1 METRRGRRLG
11 AIVLIMGLCALSA
24 CAPPSL
30 REAGEA
36 AGVLRSPPAFEDD
49 PVLAFLAGA
58 EDGESA
64 EVLESATGLRIRV
77 TAGRRYHAASG
88 SVCRRFNAGSAAAPE
103 RREDGLACRV
113 ASGRWTRVEPLSR
126 VPP

>member
-1 METRRGRRLG
+1 MGSPLARRLG
-11 AIVLIMGLCALSA
+11 AIALMMGLCTLAA
-24 CAPPSL
+24 CVPQSL

-36 AGVLRSPPAFEDD
+36 AGMRAPSPATDED

-58 EDGESA
+58 EDGEVGDV
-64 EVLESATGLRIRV
+64 EEPATGIRV
-77 TAGRRYHAASG
+77 RVSAGRRYHAASG
-88 SVCRRFNAGSAAAPE
+88 SVCRRFDASSATAPE
-103 RREDGLACRV
+103 RREEGLACRG

>member
-1 METRRGRRLG
+1 METRRGRRSG

-24 CAPPSL
+24 CVPPSL

-36 AGVLRSPPAFEDD
+36 AGVPRSPPAVEGD

-58 EDGESA
+58 EDGETA
-64 EVLESATGLRIRV
+64 EVLAPATGIRIRV

-88 SVCRRFNAGSAAAPE
+88 SVCRRFNAGSAVAPE
-103 RREDGLACRV
+103 GREEGLACRV
-113 ASGRWTRVEPLSR
+113 ASGRWIRVEPLSR